1 MQKYPEVEGVLHC
14 FTESWDMAEQALK
27 MGYYIS
33 ISGIVTFKNAENV
46 REVAR
51 RVPIERLL
59 IETDAPWLAPVPNRG
74 KDNEP
79 AFVADTAK
87 YLAELRGISLE
98 ELAARTS
105 ANFNS
110 LFKPR

>member
-1 MQKYPEVEGVLHC
+1 
-14 FTESWDMAEQALK
+14 MAAQALE

-87 YLAELRGISLE
+87 FLAELRDTSLSA
-98 ELAARTS
+98 LAAQTS
-105 ANFNS
+105 ANFNT
-110 LFKPR
+110 LFKPS

>member
-1 MQKYPEVEGVLHC
+1 
-14 FTESWDMAEQALK
+14 MAEQALK